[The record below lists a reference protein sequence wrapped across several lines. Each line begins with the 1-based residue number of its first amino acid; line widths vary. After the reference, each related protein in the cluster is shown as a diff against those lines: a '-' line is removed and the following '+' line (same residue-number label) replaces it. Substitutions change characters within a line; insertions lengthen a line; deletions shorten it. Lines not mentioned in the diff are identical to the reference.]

1 MSNHDGYQIVLV
13 ENRNVHCTWTAASI
27 RCPFCSTIVTGTYWG
42 GGGCKGAAWGWTAT

>member
-1 MSNHDGYQIVLV
+1 MMKNSKKSCQI
-13 ENRNVHCTWTAASI
+13 EKYNEFTWTAASI